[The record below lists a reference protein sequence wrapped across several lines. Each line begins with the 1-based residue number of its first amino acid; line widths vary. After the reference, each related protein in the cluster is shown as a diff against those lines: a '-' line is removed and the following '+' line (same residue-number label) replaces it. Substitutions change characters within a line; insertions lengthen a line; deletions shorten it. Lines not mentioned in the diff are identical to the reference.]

1 MPRRGDRVAGV
12 AVRARPRPDAAG
24 QGLAEFA
31 LILPILALIFAAVI
45 QFALIFETQIGIT
58 NAVREAARR
67 AAANPTTSA
76 NVATNGPWAR
86 GQLLALLRQ
95 AQDYGPA
102 NLISAQ
108 VCYAPVTDPGGQTKV
123 NATVTVRYGHPIF
136 IPLIDGLLDATD
148 GLADHK
154 ADVTTAVTIEVQE
167 STTGV
172 TQCYP

>member
-1 MPRRGDRVAGV
+1 MPLLGDRVARVPG
-12 AVRARPRPDAAG
+12 RARPRGDAVG

-67 AAANPTTSA
+67 AAANPTTNA

-86 GQLLALLRQ
+86 GQLLALLPQ
-95 AQDYGPA
+95 AQDYGAA

-123 NATVTVRYGHPIF
+123 EATVTVRYGHPIF
-136 IPLIDGLLDATD
+136 IPIIDGLLDATD
-148 GLADHK
+148 GLADHR

-167 STTGV
+167 STTAV